1 MSFQEILRPCGRAP
15 VPPCSQ
21 APPAPDWRQT
31 LYRTR
36 SGIMR
41 LLGASLCRRAPVSA
55 GTTPP
60 GPPSDQTLEMNLAK
74 SRHAPPG
81 AIATQIASQPG
92 QTPTLLLLLPLPA
105 SCAMA
110 RRPPPPPSSSGS
122 CPPTRRETAAG
133 RRVPYG
139 PHAIRSPARRAPPR
153 HDGAG
158 RRNQTRNTRQ
168 GGGAAVAAAAVA
180 LVAAGGGGW
189 RRWEHLP
196 LGVMSLRSH

>member
-110 RRPPPPPSSSGS
+110 RRPPPPPPLPAAVLPHAER
-122 CPPTRRETAAG
+122 PPRAAACRTVRTPSVPLLVELPPAMTARGGGTKQEIPGKAGELRWRRRRLRWW
-133 RRVPYG
+133 RRV
-139 PHAIRSPARRAPPR
+139 
-153 HDGAG
+153 
-158 RRNQTRNTRQ
+158 
-168 GGGAAVAAAAVA
+168 V
-180 LVAAGGGGW
+180 AGGGGGSTC
-189 RRWEHLP
+189 HLE
-196 LGVMSLRSH
+196 